1 MAWGGIV
8 CYLLRMREPK
18 YSAAPYRMRN
28 DVAWM
33 VHDDRNARVVVM
45 RLTQQRAYTL
55 ARTLNVASLAAPLTV
70 EKPASR
76 SNVTEADAKN
86 ADAKKT

>member
-1 MAWGGIV
+1 
-8 CYLLRMREPK
+8 
-18 YSAAPYRMRN
+18 MRN

-45 RLTQQRAYTL
+45 RLTQQHAYTL

-70 EKPASR
+70 EKPARR
-76 SNVTEADAKN
+76 SNATKPDVKN